1 MSDTNLIEQADPAAQ
16 TAASAHHPKSAWRLL
31 VAKPVTAACLAIAGL
46 FLLAGI
52 LSCFGFMND
61 LAMAKVGNSYDPPH
75 LGRPA
80 LWLGTDILGR
90 SILWRTIYG
99 ARVALIIT
107 AGASS
112 LSLGIGTVLGICAGY
127 FGGWVDVVITWL
139 FTTINSIPW
148 ILLVVGITFAL
159 QGHEFSNGETVKDR
173 YGDLPAIIA
182 ALGLTGWVGLCRL
195 LRGEVL
201 KHRAAD
207 YVQAARAS
215 GAGTFRILFHHIFP
229 NVRHLI
235 VITFSLS
242 AVGYLQ
248 AEVAL
253 TFIGI
258 GISEKPSWGRMIT
271 DAKLEILRGV
281 WWQMAAAS
289 AAIFLL
295 SISLNLI
302 GDALS
307 APREK

>member
-1 MSDTNLIEQADPAAQ
+1 MSEATLIEQPDPTAQ
-16 TAASAHHPKSAWRLL
+16 TVPRVPRSKSAWGALI
-31 VAKPVTAACLAIAGL
+31 AKPVTAICLAIAGL
-46 FLLAGI
+46 FLLAGV

-75 LGRPA
+75 LSKPA

-99 ARVALIIT
+99 TRVALIIT
-107 AGASS
+107 AGASI
-112 LSLGIGTVLGICAGY
+112 LSLGIGTILGICAGY
-127 FGGWVDVVITWL
+127 FGGWVDVIITWL

-159 QGHEFSNGETVKDR
+159 QGHEFANGETIKDR

-201 KHRAAD
+201 KLRASD
-207 YVQAARAS
+207 YIQAARAS
-215 GAGTFRILFHHIFP
+215 GAGTFRILFRHIFP

-235 VITFSLS
+235 IITFSLS
-242 AVGYLQ
+242 AVAYVQ

-281 WWQMAAAS
+281 WWQMTAAS
-289 AAIFLL
+289 SAIFLL

-302 GDALS
+302 GDSLS
-307 APREK
+307 NQGRK